1 MNEYQILDRATKAT
15 AILENPVYQEA
26 WDSTRLAII
35 ALIEKTPMS
44 EVQTAEDLR
53 RCLKLLRDVRLNL
66 ELFMKQG
73 KVASFNLAAEKS
85 RKDNPLR
92 NLFR

>member
-1 MNEYQILDRATKAT
+1 MNEAQLMERSEKARAVLD
-15 AILENPVYQEA
+15 NPIYQEG
-26 WDSTRLAII
+26 WDATRLAII

-73 KVASFNLAAEKS
+73 KVASFNLEQQKA

>member
-66 ELFMKQG
+66 ELLMKQG
-73 KVASFNLAAEKS
+73 KVASFNLAQEKS